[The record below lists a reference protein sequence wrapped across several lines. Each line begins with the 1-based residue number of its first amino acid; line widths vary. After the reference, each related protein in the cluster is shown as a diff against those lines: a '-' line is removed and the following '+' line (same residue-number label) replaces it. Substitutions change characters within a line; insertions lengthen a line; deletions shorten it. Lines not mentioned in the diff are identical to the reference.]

1 MDRNVYQ
8 SELDRVRFTEAG
20 KSALTDALM
29 AEQQESAPKRGRGP
43 WMKRGAIAA
52 LAAVLLV
59 GSAAAVTVSLWD
71 GFFGGL
77 DPSEQAVVDTLSG
90 DLPGAVSSNGAV
102 MTPLAAFGE
111 DGVFYLMLEIQAPE
125 GTVLPALNGEQ
136 GTYQLF
142 GAEILDGEWLELR
155 EPDGGDVD
163 FSYSIEPTWLEDDD
177 PTDNVIRVV
186 VSILA
191 DGDLE
196 GKVLHIPG
204 LWKQT
209 DAKAYTEIFSG
220 DFDFTLTGG
229 LAEGS
234 LLAVD
239 VTGVTAETPY
249 GPLTLDHLELSP
261 LGLRWGYHYD
271 EDAAQAAWKAE
282 NSGGDALVTS
292 DDGEALASSDMVTP
306 GAELVLVLRDGTRV
320 EMANSFGE
328 GGVGWEE
335 QSGFFTRP
343 VDLAQ
348 ADHLLWGDT
357 EILLSEHT

>member
-1 MDRNVYQ
+1 MDRNAYQ

-29 AEQQESAPKRGRGP
+29 TGRAESEQRRGRGP
-43 WMKRGAIAA
+43 WMKRSAAAI

-59 GSAAAVTVSLWD
+59 GTAAAATVSLWD

-77 DPSEQAVVDTLSG
+77 TSSEQAVVDTLSG
-90 DLPGAVSSNGAV
+90 NLPGAVSSNGAV
-102 MTPLAAFGE
+102 ITPQAAFGA

-125 GTVLPALNGEQ
+125 GTVLPALDGEQ

-142 GAEILDGEWLELR
+142 DAEIVNGEWLELR
-155 EPDGGDVD
+155 EIDGSDVD
-163 FSYSIEPTWLEDDD
+163 FSYSMEPTWLEDDD
-177 PTDNVIRVV
+177 PTDNVIRVA

-220 DFDFTLTGG
+220 DFDFTLTSG

-239 VTGVTAETPY
+239 ATGVTAETPY

-271 EDAAQAAWKAE
+271 EDTAQAAWEAE
-282 NSGGDALVTS
+282 SSDGDALITTH
-292 DDGEALASSDMVTP
+292 DGGAMEFSDMVTP

-328 GGVGWEE
+328 YGAGWTE

-343 VDLAQ
+343 VDLAEV
-348 ADHLLWGDT
+348 AYLLWGET
-357 EILLSEHT
+357 EIPLN

>member
-1 MDRNVYQ
+1 MDRTVYQ
-8 SELDRVRFTEAG
+8 SELDQVRFTEAG

-29 AEQQESAPKRGRGP
+29 TGRAESEQRRGRGP
-43 WMKRGAIAA
+43 WMKRSAAAI

-59 GSAAAVTVSLWD
+59 GTAAAATVSLWD

-77 DPSEQAVVDTLSG
+77 TSSEQAVVDTLSG
-90 DLPGAVSSNGAV
+90 NLPGAVSSNGAV
-102 MTPLAAFGE
+102 ITPQAAFGA

-125 GTVLPALNGEQ
+125 GTVLPALDGEQ

-142 GAEILDGEWLELR
+142 DAEIVNGEWLELR
-155 EPDGGDVD
+155 EIDGSDVD
-163 FSYSIEPTWLEDDD
+163 FSYSMEPTWLEDDD
-177 PTDNVIRVV
+177 PTDNVIRVAL
-186 VSILA
+186 SILA

-220 DFDFTLTGG
+220 DFDFTLTSG

-239 VTGVTAETPY
+239 ATGVTAETPY

-271 EDAAQAAWKAE
+271 EDTAQAAWEAE
-282 NSGGDALVTS
+282 SSDGDALITTH
-292 DDGEALASSDMVTP
+292 DGGAMEFSDMVTP

-328 GGVGWEE
+328 YGAGWTE

-348 ADHLLWGDT
+348 VAYLLWGET
-357 EILLSEHT
+357 EIPLN

>member
-1 MDRNVYQ
+1 MDRNAYQ

-29 AEQQESAPKRGRGP
+29 TGRAESEQRRGRGP
-43 WMKRGAIAA
+43 WMKRSAAAI

-59 GSAAAVTVSLWD
+59 GTAAAATVSLWD

-77 DPSEQAVVDTLSG
+77 TSSEQAVVDTLSG
-90 DLPGAVSSNGAV
+90 NLPGAVSSNGAV
-102 MTPLAAFGE
+102 ITPQAAFGA

-125 GTVLPALNGEQ
+125 GTVLPALDGEQ

-142 GAEILDGEWLELR
+142 DAEIVNGEWLELR
-155 EPDGGDVD
+155 EIDGSDVD
-163 FSYSIEPTWLEDDD
+163 FSYSMEPTWLEDDD
-177 PTDNVIRVV
+177 PTDNVIRVA

-220 DFDFTLTGG
+220 DFDFTLTSG

-239 VTGVTAETPY
+239 ATGVTAETPY

-271 EDAAQAAWKAE
+271 EDTAQAAWEAE
-282 NSGGDALVTS
+282 SSDGDALITTH
-292 DDGEALASSDMVTP
+292 DGGAMEFSDMVTP

-328 GGVGWEE
+328 YGAGWTE

-348 ADHLLWGDT
+348 VAYLLWGET
-357 EILLSEHT
+357 EIPLN

>member
-20 KSALTDALM
+20 KSALADALM
-29 AEQQESAPKRGRGP
+29 TGRAESEQRRGRGP
-43 WMKRGAIAA
+43 WMKRSAAAI

-59 GSAAAVTVSLWD
+59 GTAAAATVSLWD

-77 DPSEQAVVDTLSG
+77 TSSEQAVVDTLSG
-90 DLPGAVSSNGAV
+90 NLPGAVSSNGAV
-102 MTPLAAFGE
+102 ITPQAAFGA

-125 GTVLPALNGEQ
+125 GTVLPALDGEQ

-142 GAEILDGEWLELR
+142 DAEIVNGEWLELR
-155 EPDGGDVD
+155 EIDGSDVD
-163 FSYSIEPTWLEDDD
+163 FSYSMEPTWLEDDD
-177 PTDNVIRVV
+177 PTDNVIRVAL
-186 VSILA
+186 SILA

-220 DFDFTLTGG
+220 DFDFTLTSG

-239 VTGVTAETPY
+239 ATGVTAETPY

-271 EDAAQAAWKAE
+271 EDTAQAAWEAE
-282 NSGGDALVTS
+282 SSDGDALITTH
-292 DDGEALASSDMVTP
+292 DGGAMEFSDMVTP

-328 GGVGWEE
+328 YGAGWTE

-348 ADHLLWGDT
+348 VAYLLWGET
-357 EILLSEHT
+357 EIPLN

>member
-8 SELDRVRFTEAG
+8 SELDQVRFTEAG
-20 KSALTDALM
+20 KSALTDALL
-29 AEQQESAPKRGRGP
+29 AERAAPAKRQGRSP

-204 LWKQT
+204 LWKQSVT
-209 DAKAYTEIFSG
+209 KAYTEIFSG
-220 DFDFTLTGG
+220 DFDFPLSSG
-229 LAEGS
+229 LVEEG

-239 VTGVTAETPY
+239 VTGITAQSPY
-249 GPLTLDHLELSP
+249 GPLDLDYLELSP
-261 LGLRWGYHYD
+261 LGLRWGYHYN
-271 EDAAQAAWKAE
+271 EDTAQAAWEAE
-282 NSGGDALVTS
+282 NSVGDALVTS
-292 DDGEALASSDMVTP
+292 DDGEALTFSEMLTP
-306 GAELVLVLRDGTRV
+306 SGELVLVLRDGTRV

-328 GGVGWEE
+328 YGAGWTE

-348 ADHLLWGDT
+348 ADYLLWGGAK
-357 EILLSEHT
+357 IPLN

>member
-8 SELDRVRFTEAG
+8 SELDQVRFTEAG

-29 AEQQESAPKRGRGP
+29 TGRAESEQRRGRGP
-43 WMKRGAIAA
+43 WMKRSAAAI

-59 GSAAAVTVSLWD
+59 GTAAAATVSLWD

-77 DPSEQAVVDTLSG
+77 TSSEQAVVDTLSG
-90 DLPGAVSSNGAV
+90 NLPGAVSSNGAV
-102 MTPLAAFGE
+102 ITPQAAFGA

-125 GTVLPALNGEQ
+125 GTVLPALDGEQ

-142 GAEILDGEWLELR
+142 DAEIVNGEWLELR
-155 EPDGGDVD
+155 EIDGSDVD
-163 FSYSIEPTWLEDDD
+163 FSYSMEPTWLEDDD
-177 PTDNVIRVV
+177 PTDNVIRVAL
-186 VSILA
+186 SILA

-220 DFDFTLTGG
+220 DFDFTLTSG

-239 VTGVTAETPY
+239 ATGVTAETPY

-271 EDAAQAAWKAE
+271 EDTAQAAWEAE
-282 NSGGDALVTS
+282 SSDGDALITTH
-292 DDGEALASSDMVTP
+292 DGGAMEFSDMVTP

-328 GGVGWEE
+328 YGAGWTE

-348 ADHLLWGDT
+348 VAYLLWGET
-357 EILLSEHT
+357 EIPLN